1 MSVTVRFFA
10 LLRERQRRDRVELDD
25 AVGKTIGEVFSALFP
40 ELENNPLRS
49 SLAFARNGEY
59 VDEEQTIEEGD
70 EIAFIPPLGGGGP
83 DPRVS
88 LSWEPLELDRLI
100 ETVTSP
106 GRGGLATFTG
116 LVRNHFGGRPD
127 TELEYEAYEPMALT
141 QMARLCDEI
150 EATWKDCAI
159 AMQHRLGRLSI
170 GEVAVHIAVAAPHR
184 DAAFAACRF
193 GIDELKERVPI
204 FKKEIYRDG
213 SQWKG
218 NTNV

>member
-10 LLRERQRRDRVELDD
+10 LLRERQRCDRVELDD
-25 AVGKTIGEVFSALFP
+25 AAGKTVGQIFAALFP
-40 ELENNPLRS
+40 DLADDPLRS

-59 VDEEQTIEEGD
+59 VDEEQAVEEGD
-70 EIAFIPPLGGGGP
+70 ELAFIPPLGGGAP

-88 LSWEPLELDRLI
+88 LASAPLQLDPLI
-100 ETVTSP
+100 ELVTSP

-116 LVRNHFGGRPD
+116 LVRDHFEGRPV
-127 TELEYEAYEPMALT
+127 TQLEYEAYEPMALT

-150 EATWKDCAI
+150 ETTWEGCAV
-159 AMQHRLGRLSI
+159 AMHHRLGKLAI

>member
-1 MSVTVRFFA
+1 MSITVRFFA
-10 LLRERQRRDRVELDD
+10 LLRERQHSDRVELDD
-25 AVGKTIGEVFSALFP
+25 AAGKTVGQIFDALFP
-40 ELENNPLRS
+40 DLVDDPLRN

-59 VDEEQTIEEGD
+59 VGEDQAVEEND
-70 EIAFIPPLGGGGP
+70 EIAFIPPLGGGTE
-83 DPRVS
+83 DPRVA
-88 LSWEPLELDRLI
+88 LRAEPLQLEPLI
-100 ETVTSP
+100 ERVTSP

-116 LVRNHFGGRPD
+116 LVRDHFEGRPV
-127 TELEYEAYEPMALT
+127 TQLEYEAYEPMALT
-141 QMARLCDEI
+141 QMSRLCDEI
-150 EATWKDCAI
+150 EATWEGCAI
-159 AMQHRLGRLSI
+159 AMHHRLGRLSI

-204 FKKEIYRDG
+204 FKKEVYRDG